1 MRVLG
6 DFENSIACL
15 RGQMTQLPADNKHAY
30 ADLRVWHVS

>member
-15 RGQMTQLPADNKHAY
+15 RGQMTQLPADNKHAIY
-30 ADLRVWHVS
+30 ISKEYGM